1 MSWFLVARQSVRESV
16 RSRELLSLVAL
27 FGLMFGAVGLLVAT
41 NSSGDATDDLVN
53 ILLVASG
60 MIVPIAGLMLGQ
72 PAISAKRED
81 GRLRLLFGQPISRTE
96 LVVGSYVGNAIVLAA
111 SLCAGVAATVVGY
124 LVLGGTL
131 DGQQVGAFLLGS
143 IGLGVAYLGFS
154 IAASAAS
161 RTTRWATFNMLGV
174 YLLFIGIWRMGPHAV
189 LFFSNGMTFPD
200 EIPAWVDL
208 IAGLSPSVAFER
220 LFGFDGIEFFEAS
233 SYTSPEFSVAVLV
246 VWAVVFPVIGLLRFR
261 SIDF

>member
-1 MSWFLVARQSVRESV
+1 MNWFLVAKQSVRESF

-27 FGLMFGAVGLLVAT
+27 FGLMFGAVGLLVGN
-41 NSSGDATDDLVN
+41 NSSGNATDDLVD

-60 MIVPIAGLMLGQ
+60 LIVPIAGLMLGQ

-81 GRLRLLFGQPISRTE
+81 GRLRLLFGQPISRTA
-96 LVVGSYVGNAIVLAA
+96 LVLGSYVGNVIVLAA
-111 SLCAGVAATVVGY
+111 SLCAGVAAAVVGY
-124 LVLGGTL
+124 LALGGGL
-131 DGQQVGAFLLGS
+131 DVQQIGAFLLGS

-154 IAASAAS
+154 IAASSAS

-189 LFFSNGMTFPD
+189 LFFSNGMTFPG
-200 EIPAWVDL
+200 EIPGWADL
-208 IAGLSPSVAFER
+208 VAGLSPSVAFER

-233 SYTSPEFSVAVLV
+233 SYTGAEFSVVVLAA
-246 VWAVVFPVIGLLRFR
+246 WALVFPMIGLLRFR
-261 SIDF
+261 SADL